1 MRLETRYINLGEI
14 IREREKFYAY
24 DKMLC
29 VFNFTSVKFLNDD
42 YDDYDL
48 VSRNCMY
55 IFFERDN
62 EDKKFDVVLRSCNKQ
77 WPNFSDQ
84 HSNISA
90 KMWSKRGNR
99 EILTFLG
106 FVPLLNQRTLR
117 TTVLTGVALI
127 GFCVIWKI
135 NFTSK
140 RIVNLKWQKRKIE
153 ESIWWWKKKIDFY
166 RILPYL
172 TCTTLSS
179 ESISRSAVIWNY
191 NSCFFPLILDKFQNF
206 QIVYSRSISYY
217 TLFLY
222 HNYKLMLQKYCF
234 ERYMYIYN
242 PYP

>member
-135 NFTSK
+135 NFMSK

-153 ESIWWWKKKIDFY
+153 ESIWWWKKKNRF
-166 RILPYL
+166 LQNS
-172 TCTTLSS
+172 TLSNLYYFIQRVNIA
-179 ESISRSAVIWNY
+179 ISCNLKLQLM
-191 NSCFFPLILDKFQNF
+191 FFSYSLRQISGFPNRLSFTFYFLLYFIPL
-206 QIVYSRSISYY
+206 
-217 TLFLY
+217 
-222 HNYKLMLQKYCF
+222 
-234 ERYMYIYN
+234 
-242 PYP
+242 P

>member
-90 KMWSKRGNR
+90 KMWSKKGNR

-135 NFTSK
+135 NFMSK

-153 ESIWWWKKKIDFY
+153 ESIWWWKKKNQF
-166 RILPYL
+166 LQNS
-172 TCTTLSS
+172 TLSNLYYFIQRVNIAISCNLKLQLMFFSYNLGQIS
-179 ESISRSAVIWNY
+179 E
-191 NSCFFPLILDKFQNF
+191 FPN
-206 QIVYSRSISYY
+206 R
-217 TLFLY
+217 LFTFYFLLY
-222 HNYKLMLQKYCF
+222 F
-234 ERYMYIYN
+234 I
-242 PYP
+242 PIP

>member
-14 IREREKFYAY
+14 SREREKFYAH

-117 TTVLTGVALI
+117 TTVLTGVVLI

-140 RIVNLKWQKRKIE
+140 RIVNLKWQKWKIE
-153 ESIWWWKKKIDFY
+153 ESIWWWKKKK
-166 RILPYL
+166 
-172 TCTTLSS
+172 
-179 ESISRSAVIWNY
+179 SISTEFY
-191 NSCFFPLILDKFQNF
+191 LI
-206 QIVYSRSISYY
+206 
-217 TLFLY
+217 
-222 HNYKLMLQKYCF
+222 
-234 ERYMYIYN
+234 
-242 PYP
+242 

>member
-140 RIVNLKWQKRKIE
+140 RIVNLKWQKWKIE
-153 ESIWWWKKKIDFY
+153 ESIWWWKKKNRF
-166 RILPYL
+166 LQNS
-172 TCTTLSS
+172 TLSNLYYFIQRVNIA
-179 ESISRSAVIWNY
+179 ISCNLKLQLM
-191 NSCFFPLILDKFQNF
+191 FFSYSLGQISGFPNRLSFTFYFLLYFIPL
-206 QIVYSRSISYY
+206 
-217 TLFLY
+217 
-222 HNYKLMLQKYCF
+222 
-234 ERYMYIYN
+234 
-242 PYP
+242 P

>member
-84 HSNISA
+84 HSNVSA

-135 NFTSK
+135 NFMSK

-153 ESIWWWKKKIDFY
+153 ESIWWWKKKNQF
-166 RILPYL
+166 LQNS
-172 TCTTLSS
+172 TLSNLYYFIQRVNIAISCNLKLQLMFLSYSLGQIS
-179 ESISRSAVIWNY
+179 E
-191 NSCFFPLILDKFQNF
+191 FPNRLSFTF
-206 QIVYSRSISYY
+206 Y
-217 TLFLY
+217 FLLY
-222 HNYKLMLQKYCF
+222 F
-234 ERYMYIYN
+234 I
-242 PYP
+242 PIP

>member
-153 ESIWWWKKKIDFY
+153 ESIWWWKKKK
-166 RILPYL
+166 
-172 TCTTLSS
+172 
-179 ESISRSAVIWNY
+179 SISTEFY
-191 NSCFFPLILDKFQNF
+191 LI
-206 QIVYSRSISYY
+206 
-217 TLFLY
+217 
-222 HNYKLMLQKYCF
+222 
-234 ERYMYIYN
+234 
-242 PYP
+242 